1 MRGEV
6 LLVTGSRADW
16 GLLRSVARRI
26 DEAEGLSLALLAT
39 GSHLDPRYGETAS
52 EILADGFEIHERV
65 PILSDGDGS
74 REAAAALAKAADG
87 VAGVL
92 ERRKPALMLVLGD
105 RYEILGAV
113 SAALLMRV
121 PVAHL
126 CGGDVTGGAF
136 DDQIRHAITKMA
148 HLHFPSNM
156 VSADRIVQMGESP
169 DRVYTVGSPGLDNL
183 SDFMPPAR
191 ASFLR
196 DVGLP
201 ADKPFLMVTFHP
213 ATLDPMPGVT
223 QFEELAAALAGM
235 LDDLSVLFTGTN
247 ADPEGSKLNAAARAF
262 ADTHDGAVFH
272 DSLGHE
278 RYFAALS
285 HAAAVV
291 GNSSSGLYE
300 APSLGLPTV
309 NIGMRQEGRL
319 RAASVIDCPAERSAI
334 RNAIDKALAF
344 DMRGVTN
351 PYGDG
356 KTAERIVE
364 ILKGVENPGA
374 LLKKQFY
381 VAEG

>member
-16 GLLRSVARRI
+16 GLLRSVARRF
-26 DEAEGLSLALLAT
+26 DVAEGLSLAILAT
-39 GSHLDPRYGETAS
+39 GTHLDPRYGETAS
-52 EILADGFEIHERV
+52 EIIADGFEVHERV
-65 PILSDGDGS
+65 PILSAGDGS
-74 REAAAALAKAADG
+74 RDAAAALAKAADG
-87 VAGVL
+87 IADVL

-113 SAALLMRV
+113 SSALLLRV

-148 HLHFPSNM
+148 HLHFPSNALA
-156 VSADRIVQMGESP
+156 ADRIVQMGEAP
-169 DRVYTVGSPGLDNL
+169 DRVHTVGSPGLDGL
-183 SDFMPPAR
+183 SDFAPPSR
-191 ASFLR
+191 ASFLQ

-213 ATLDPMPGVT
+213 ATLDPVPGVT
-223 QFEELAAALAGM
+223 QFRELAAALEETLG
-235 LDDLSVLFTGTN
+235 DTSVLFTGTN
-247 ADPEGSKLNAAARAF
+247 ADPEGRKLNEAAQAF
-262 ADTHDGAVFH
+262 ADAHDGAVFH

-285 HAAAVV
+285 HAAVVV

-300 APSLGLPTV
+300 APSFGVPTV
-309 NIGMRQEGRL
+309 NIGLRQEGRL
-319 RAASVIDCPAERSAI
+319 RASSVIDCPAERSAI
-334 RNAIDKALAF
+334 RDAIGEALRF
-344 DMRGVTN
+344 DMQGVTN

-356 KTAERIVE
+356 NAAGRIVDV
-364 ILKGVENPGA
+364 LKSLENPEA
-374 LLKKQFY
+374 LLKKRFH
-381 VAEG
+381 VLEA